1 MDVNES
7 INRVKE
13 LMGIIVE
20 NKHSN
25 TIKKMIDDSGLYNT
39 IKMFGGYST
48 MLNFID
54 PQDISDNDKIELI
67 QEVIRTKSN
76 DNEFISIYDLG
87 ISPNSIKRIYD
98 QKDNMEKL
106 ITSFSHYGVIVNVYK
121 DGRYHTHYA
130 IPYDHMSEEPLN
142 RIFKW
147 MLEFSQNN

>member
-1 MDVNES
+1 MGINES

-20 NKHSN
+20 SKHSN

-67 QEVIRTKSN
+67 QEVIKIKSPEN
-76 DNEFISIYDLG
+76 NVINSDYFNFEPISYNESDDVRISIMSL
-87 ISPNSIKRIYD
+87 SR
-98 QKDNMEKL
+98 
-106 ITSFSHYGVIVNVYK
+106 YGVIANVFKNRKY
-121 DGRYHTHYA
+121 YTTHT
-130 IPYDHMSEEPLN
+130 IPYDRMSEEVLN
-142 RIFKW
+142 NIFKL